1 MKVAVCPAVTVLPAG
16 CVVIMGD
23 CESDDGGGAWYPVPL
38 KATETADPLEGVNVK
53 VPLYDCAPEGAKVT
67 EPVRLCPGQ
76 RMSGRG
82 GPEKEN
88 CTADA
93 KAPTIFTFLGV

>member
-1 MKVAVCPAVTVLPAG
+1 
-16 CVVIMGD
+16 MGD
-23 CESDDGGGAWYPVPL
+23 CDSDDGGGTWYPVPL
-38 KATETADPLEGVNVK
+38 KATETADPLERVNVK
-53 VPLYDCAPEGAKVT
+53 VPLYDCAPDGVKVT

-76 RMSGRG
+76 RMIGRR

-93 KAPTIFTFLGV
+93 KVLTIFNFLEV